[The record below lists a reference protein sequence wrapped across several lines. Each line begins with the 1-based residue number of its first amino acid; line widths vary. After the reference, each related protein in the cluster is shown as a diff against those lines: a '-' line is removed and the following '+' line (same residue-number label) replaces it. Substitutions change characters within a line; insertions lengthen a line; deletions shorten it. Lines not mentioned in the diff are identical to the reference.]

1 MATDPDTVAFICEQ
15 VNLPGELTQRKMF
28 GEYVLYLAGKV
39 VALVCDNDLFVKPT
53 AAGREILGTPAEHS
67 PYPGAKPHFRV
78 RDEIEDPAR
87 LRQLLVATAQELPLP
102 KPKAKPK
109 KNLS

>member
-1 MATDPDTVAFICEQ
+1 MATDPDTMAFICEQ

-28 GEYVLYLAGKV
+28 G
-39 VALVCDNDLFVKPT
+39 
-53 AAGREILGTPAEHS
+53 TPAEHP

-87 LRQLLVATAQELPLP
+87 LRQLLTATAQELPLP
-102 KPKAKPK
+102 KPKAKPRTK
-109 KNLS
+109 LS